1 MITLSTRPAAGLLA
15 VAALLALSPTWA
27 ESPRASADATY
38 RLDRA
43 ACLDVSSQ
51 HERSSCLREAAAVR
65 DEARRGKV
73 SGGETPETRAQNAL
87 QRCAKLPLDNR
98 AICERMVRGEGN
110 TSGSVAGGGV
120 LRELETEVDAAAPP
134 LPASLPPAPAP
145 APAR

>member
-27 ESPRASADATY
+27 ESSRASADATY

-73 SGGETPETRAQNAL
+73 SGGETAETRAQNAL
-87 QRCAKLPLDNR
+87 QRCAKLSPDNR

-110 TSGSVAGGGV
+110 SSGSVAGGGV
-120 LRELETEVDAAAPP
+120 LRELETEVDAAAP
-134 LPASLPPAPAP
+134 LPATSPPAPAP
-145 APAR
+145 AR